1 MICVPYLDL
10 FEIDLKYIRD
20 LSKVDDNVMSQSP
33 QIGKI
38 SRPYLGIIILVN
50 EKQYCIPLTS
60 AQNKTIRNNI
70 DYIKIPHPT
79 RKNKNGSAVI
89 IGALNI
95 NNMIPVHNSVIKK
108 YNLSDSSEDSAKEKQ
123 RKSIC
128 RKERAWCQLPSNTEL
143 IIKRANKVYDIVVN
157 NPESNLRV
165 VKRCCN
171 FKKLEAVLEKY
182 LKAHGYDAPEQQ
194 YMIKIVSEKQYE
206 ALKNSD
212 IPFKTA
218 VKDGQRAV
226 QFKAELRDKV
236 EALFNVPKLKR

>member
-1 MICVPYLDL
+1 M
-10 FEIDLKYIRD
+10 
-20 LSKVDDNVMSQSP
+20 
-33 QIGKI
+33 
-38 SRPYLGIIILVN
+38 
-50 EKQYCIPLTS
+50 
-60 AQNKTIRNNI
+60 
-70 DYIKIPHPT
+70 
-79 RKNKNGSAVI
+79 
-89 IGALNI
+89 
-95 NNMIPVHNSVIKK
+95 
-108 YNLSDSSEDSAKEKQ
+108 
-123 RKSIC
+123 
-128 RKERAWCQLPSNTEL
+128 PSNTEL

-236 EALFNVPKLKR
+236 EAVLNAPKLKR